1 MPFRVF
7 AGMTSVHSIMRSLIY
22 VNHIRDRSR
31 WNFIIIA
38 LALLCFPA
46 TALCEACNDYEN
58 TRDEIKSK
66 LTIDPK
72 MRSVFFA
79 SHESSYP
86 WYIIRHE
93 DGTFESVIE
102 GKISEQDKE
111 PVEHTSNC
119 ISTHQGHHIMEFADA
134 TYDSGVLTL
143 EISGGMPAYFSSLRI
158 IVKGVDFLCQ
168 FKGVYPA
175 PVSNCKRN
183 IITKKLIF
191 KDREIKKGK
200 RLFAWLSVEFEETS
214 TYKGVT
220 ETGRHKIEGYIKPV
234 VK

>member
-1 MPFRVF
+1 MP
-7 AGMTSVHSIMRSLIY
+7 LC
-22 VNHIRDRSR
+22 VNHITDRSR
-31 WNFIIIA
+31 WNFIIIS
-38 LALLCFPA
+38 LVLLCFPA
-46 TALCEACNDYEN
+46 TALCESCYDYES
-58 TRDEIKSK
+58 TTDDIQSK
-66 LTIDPK
+66 LMFDHK
-72 MRSVFFA
+72 MHSDFFN

-86 WYIIRHE
+86 WYITRNE
-93 DGTFESVIE
+93 DGTFESVTGE
-102 GKISEQDKE
+102 KISERDKK

-119 ISTHQGHHIMEFADA
+119 ISTHQGPHIMEFSDA

-158 IVKGVDFLCQ
+158 IVKGVDFLCR

-183 IITKKLIF
+183 IIAKKLVF

-200 RLFAWLSVEFEETS
+200 RLFAWVSVEFEETS
-214 TYKGVT
+214 TYKSVT
-220 ETGRHKIEGYIKPV
+220 ETSRHKIEGYIKPV

>member
-1 MPFRVF
+1 M
-7 AGMTSVHSIMRSLIY
+7 
-22 VNHIRDRSR
+22 
-31 WNFIIIA
+31 
-38 LALLCFPA
+38 
-46 TALCEACNDYEN
+46 CEDCNDYKS
-58 TRDEIKSK
+58 TTDEIKST

-72 MRSVFFA
+72 MRSVFFD
-79 SHESSYP
+79 SYESSYP

-102 GKISEQDKE
+102 GKISERDKK

-119 ISTHQGHHIMEFADA
+119 VSTHQGRHIMEFADA
-134 TYDSGVLTL
+134 TYDSGVLIL

-158 IVKGVDFLCQ
+158 IVKGVDFLCR

-183 IITKKLIF
+183 IIAKKLVF
-191 KDREIKKGK
+191 KDREIKKGR
-200 RLFAWLSVEFEETS
+200 RLFAWVSVEFEETS
-214 TYKGVT
+214 TYQGVA
-220 ETGRHKIEGYIKPV
+220 ETSRHKIEGYIKPV